1 MEAVL
6 ANDKQKMYKASV
18 NIAEEIAR
26 KINRMQLSPEIKE
39 QFKKILDGYPEAYNL
54 LEAFAGSRY
63 VLVLREAVNE

>member
-1 MEAVL
+1 
-6 ANDKQKMYKASV
+6 
-18 NIAEEIAR
+18 
-26 KINRMQLSPEIKE
+26 MQLSPEIKE